1 MILVALIK
9 RAYGFQNHIHVGFA
23 IIVSS
28 EHMVLRGTE
37 YYSFADVQHFQ
48 PGLVGLL

>member
-28 EHMVLRGTE
+28 EHMVRGTE
-37 YYSFADVQHFQ
+37 YYRV
-48 PGLVGLL
+48 